1 MLTYAD
7 AQSGRG
13 AAAAPRSAAS
23 AAASAASAAS
33 AARMDRDVAKE
44 VARRIQALSRERER
58 VGFLNVTFT
67 STDLKGLAKLVERL
81 LRNKGFTVDAQLRS
95 LLHSVC

>member
-1 MLTYAD
+1 
-7 AQSGRG
+7 
-13 AAAAPRSAAS
+13 
-23 AAASAASAAS
+23 
-33 AARMDRDVAKE
+33 MDRDVAKE
-44 VARRIQALSRERER
+44 LARRIQALSRERER

-81 LRNKGFTVDAQLRS
+81 LRNKGFTVDVQLRS